1 MATFADDT
9 ALLASDNDPQN
20 ATEILRHLHML
31 ERWYQKWRININENI
46 SVYITFTMRKRTCP
60 PVTINGTVI
69 PTRDSVK

>member
-20 ATEILRHLHML
+20 ATEILRQLHML

-46 SVYITFTMRKRTCP
+46 SVYITFTMRKRT
-60 PVTINGTVI
+60 
-69 PTRDSVK
+69 